1 MARRRFQENDRQDRV
16 RPKQV
21 ASLLCRVIQE
31 RISRGFADPR
41 IRGLVSVTKVDL
53 SENLQIATILISVLP
68 DKYGVRVIA
77 GLKSASGLIKKTIRD
92 ETALRRVPEIWFKL
106 DDSIKSDAALDAAIR
121 SGIDPL
127 EWDRLQKKNDE
138 SDGSNLSGDST
149 GQDVPVDVDFP
160 SNAFDDDLGRPPE
173 DPEVTS

>member
-1 MARRRFQENDRQDRV
+1 M

-92 ETALRRVPEIWFKL
+92 ETALRRVPEIRFKL
-106 DDSIKSDAALDAAIR
+106 DD
-121 SGIDPL
+121 
-127 EWDRLQKKNDE
+127 
-138 SDGSNLSGDST
+138 
-149 GQDVPVDVDFP
+149 
-160 SNAFDDDLGRPPE
+160 
-173 DPEVTS
+173 